1 MADLLDT
8 DFQHGFCKI
17 GVQYTSQ
24 QLKHFSEQLRLLNL
38 QKEGKLPNQGEPS
51 KTEEI
56 KSGFTKI

>member
-24 QLKHFSEQLRLLNL
+24 QLKRFSEELRILNL
-38 QKEGKLPNQGEPS
+38 QKEGKIAVQIQEQ
-51 KTEEI
+51 KKEEQ
-56 KSGFTKI
+56 KSGFIK